1 LLHVAVRTAQL
12 AHAWRFI
19 LRRIDGYILSTIFD
33 LRIFGLLISIGCVV
47 LDVISGLP
55 SSALIEFVESLGKRD
70 GVDFGGGVVC
80 LSVLMRVW
88 CLWLRVQGFE
98 DGGVDGGDG
107 VRLFLRS
114 QIPGQH
120 LRLYALQRVLNLLR
134 LILSDL
140 VLVLNFIAIMFILE
154 NGGDH

>member
-1 LLHVAVRTAQL
+1 M
-12 AHAWRFI
+12 
-19 LRRIDGYILSTIFD
+19 
-33 LRIFGLLISIGCVV
+33 
-47 LDVISGLP
+47 
-55 SSALIEFVESLGKRD
+55 
-70 GVDFGGGVVC
+70 VC
-80 LSVLMRVW
+80 LAVLVRVW

-107 VRLFLRS
+107 VRLFLGS

-120 LRLYALQRVLNLLR
+120 LRLYALQCVLNLLR

-154 NGGDH
+154 NGGDHCRELIVVLLIVFLVRACDSSASE